1 VSGSSTQRSE
11 SAALAIE
18 ARGLVKRYG
27 GVEALRGLDL
37 AVAAGSCF
45 GLLGPNGAGKTTSV
59 GILTTLLLP
68 DAGEARLCGFDVARE
83 QQSARECL
91 GVVFQESTLDKELSA
106 REHLDLYARLYH
118 LSDRVKRVGDVLALI
133 GLEAEADRPSRQL
146 SGGQKRRLEIGR
158 GLLHRPRVLFL
169 DEPTLGLDVLARS
182 AIWEHLRALRREHGT
197 TIFLTTH
204 SMEEADGLCDALGI
218 VDAGRI
224 VATGTP
230 EALKRALGGD
240 SVSLR
245 LERAEGANER
255 LAAAPGVRDV
265 RRDSDAA
272 TAESGD
278 AAPAGFAYHITLAD
292 GPRQLAALLE
302 AAAPCGVIEVRLER
316 PSLEHVFLHHTGRRF
331 AASDAP
337 SPEVARGAE
346 SRA

>member
-1 VSGSSTQRSE
+1 VQSAE
-11 SAALAIE
+11 AALAIE

-27 GVEALRGLDL
+27 PVEALRGLDL
-37 AVAAGSCF
+37 AVDAGSCF

-59 GILTTLLLP
+59 GILTTLLRP
-68 DAGEARLCGFDVARE
+68 DAGGARLCGFDVVRE
-83 QQSARECL
+83 QQRARECL

-106 REHLDLYARLYH
+106 REHLDLFARLYH
-118 LSDRVKRVGDVLALI
+118 LPDRARRVGEILALV
-133 GLEAEADRPSRQL
+133 GLVAEADRSSRQL

-204 SMEEADGLCDALGI
+204 SMEEADGLCDALAI
-218 VDAGRI
+218 IDAGRV
-224 VATGTP
+224 VATGSP

-245 LERAEGANER
+245 LERAERAEAR
-255 LAAAPGVRDV
+255 LSAAPGVRDV
-265 RRDSDAA
+265 RREPGAAQIGGIDAA
-272 TAESGD
+272 E
-278 AAPAGFAYHITLAD
+278 GFAYHVTLAD

-316 PSLEHVFLHHTGRRF
+316 PTLEHVFLHHAGRRF
-331 AASDAP
+331 ASSDEP
-337 SPEVARGAE
+337 PPDSARGAE